1 MRAQD
6 GVEVRPS
13 FAQTARG
20 AQFRITFR
28 SRFERL
34 RRGRVIFV
42 HPFAEEMNKSRRM
55 VALGARRLAVAGFDV
70 VLFDLHGCGDSA
82 GDLCDATWQGW
93 VEEVRTVVAE
103 SADDVAG
110 GTWLWGLRA
119 GALLATA
126 AIEVGTA
133 RPNLLLWQ
141 PVLSGSQHLQ
151 QFLRLESAAA
161 MVRGDAHLRR
171 MNLREVLLSGGSI
184 EVAGYEIGAELAQGM
199 GASRLTLPSDYRG
212 HVVWLEVSP
221 TEPAELLPV
230 SAQRVHEWTVAGASV
245 VAAAHYGPPFWQ
257 TQEIAE
263 CPALL
268 EATVKAVCTMDVG
281 R

>member
-1 MRAQD
+1 MSPED
-6 GVEVRPS
+6 DVEVSPS

-28 SRFERL
+28 ARHDRPM
-34 RRGRVIFV
+34 RGRVVFV

-55 VALGARRLAVAGFDV
+55 VALGARRLAGAGFEV

-82 GDLCDATWQGW
+82 GELCNATWQGW
-93 VEEVRTVVAE
+93 VEEVRTVLAE
-103 SADDVAG
+103 SPDSLAG

-126 AIEVGTA
+126 AIDGGKA

-141 PVLSGSQHLQ
+141 PVLSGNQHLQ

-161 MVRGDAHLRR
+161 MIRGDAHLRGT
-171 MNLREVLLSGGSI
+171 NLRELLASGESV
-184 EVAGYEIGAELAQGM
+184 EVAGYEIGAELARGM
-199 GASRLTLPSDYRG
+199 DASRLRLPSGYPG
-212 HVVWLEVSP
+212 NVVWLEVSP
-221 TEPAELLPV
+221 TQPAELLPV
-230 SAQRVHEWTVAGASV
+230 SAQRVHEWRIAGASV
-245 VAAAHYGPPFWQ
+245 FAAAHHGLPFWQ

-268 EATVKAVCTMDVG
+268 EATVEAVCAADAG